1 MTRYF
6 TPVAALALLAAC
18 DQADQASEQPVGLAN
33 PAATFCI
40 EQGGQYEIQD
50 GENGQSGT
58 CTLPDGSKQDAWE
71 YFRAENMG

>member
-1 MTRYF
+1 MTRYII
-6 TPVAALALLAAC
+6 PAALLAPLAAC
-18 DQADQASEQPVGLAN
+18 EQAPDQPVGLAN

-50 GENGQSGT
+50 GENGQTGI
-58 CTLPDGSKQDAWE
+58 CTLPDGSKKDAWE

>member
-1 MTRYF
+1 MTRYY
-6 TPVAALALLAAC
+6 TLLAAMAFLAAC
-18 DQADQASEQPVGLAN
+18 DQTDQTADQPVGLAN
-33 PAATFCI
+33 PAATFCV

-50 GENGQSGT
+50 GENGQTGI